1 MKKIIACV
9 TLVFV
14 LIFGI
19 YALTC
24 IEKVEAGSVG
34 VKVNLLGSSKG
45 VEVEI
50 LGVGRHWI
58 SLNEQ
63 LFTFSTAQQTK
74 EWRGTGNSGAFQFQS
89 KEGLSLSADVSL
101 SYSVDPNKV
110 SLLFQTYRKGID
122 EITNVYVYNMIRDE
136 IVRAASTRTSEELY
150 GEKKTEF
157 IMQVTEAVRERL
169 APLGIKIDYIAIVG
183 NIWLP
188 QNVKEAI
195 DAKVGAIQIATQRRT
210 EIETAQAEAD
220 KKKAEAEGR
229 AESMRKIADA
239 EAYSITKKAEAQY
252 TANKKLAESI
262 TPELIRYIMATGWNG
277 VLPKVTGENIPML
290 SIPLE

>member
-1 MKKIIACV
+1 MII
-9 TLVFV
+9 L
-14 LIFGI
+14 
-19 YALTC
+19 
-24 IEKVEAGSVG
+24 
-34 VKVNLLGSSKG
+34 
-45 VEVEI
+45 
-50 LGVGRHWI
+50 
-58 SLNEQ
+58 
-63 LFTFSTAQQTK
+63 
-74 EWRGTGNSGAFQFQS
+74 
-89 KEGLSLSADVSL
+89 
-101 SYSVDPNKV
+101 
-110 SLLFQTYRKGID
+110 
-122 EITNVYVYNMIRDE
+122 
-136 IVRAASTRTSEELY
+136 
-150 GEKKTEF
+150 
-157 IMQVTEAVRERL
+157 
-169 APLGIKIDYIAIVG
+169 
-183 NIWLP
+183 LP

-252 TANKKLAESI
+252 TANKKLAESL